1 MPSSPLVVASAPA
14 VRPPS
19 LQKPFGYRERKPQI
33 QKGTESMS
41 SSEIPVLGDLGI
53 IGLLHSLVFLF
64 CCPAGISFKLVTI
77 NLFRCR

>member
-53 IGLLHSLVFLF
+53 IGLLHSLVFLSSWHF
-64 CCPAGISFKLVTI
+64 FQTGNHKPVQM
-77 NLFRCR
+77 